1 MTIDVY
7 TWPTPNGHK
16 VHIMLH
22 EAEIE
27 HNIIPINIQEGDQF
41 KPDFLKISPNNKM
54 PAIVD
59 PDGPDGKP
67 ISVFESAACLIYLA
81 NKTGKF
87 LPKDERKNY
96 DVLQWLMFQMGG
108 IGPMFGQAHHFRRA
122 QTKVEYGIERYT
134 KEARRLWG
142 VLDGHLAGSE
152 FMHGDY
158 SIADMAIYPWTARYD
173 WQGVALEEFPNVKR
187 WYETVG
193 ARPAVEKAMGIN
205 LAEAA

>member
-96 DVLQWLMFQMGG
+96 DVLQWLMS
-108 IGPMFGQAHHFRRA
+108 R
-122 QTKVEYGIERYT
+122 
-134 KEARRLWG
+134 
-142 VLDGHLAGSE
+142 
-152 FMHGDY
+152 
-158 SIADMAIYPWTARYD
+158 
-173 WQGVALEEFPNVKR
+173 VKR
-187 WYETVG
+187 LIVSMVYRDGGVTLY
-193 ARPAVEKAMGIN
+193 RKASHPVSHYRWQ
-205 LAEAA
+205 EP

>member
-22 EAEIE
+22 EAEIA

-59 PDGPDGKP
+59 SDGPDGKP
-67 ISVFESAACLIYLA
+67 ISVFESGACLIYLA

-87 LPKDERKNY
+87 MPTDERKKY
-96 DVLQWLMFQMGG
+96 DVLQWLLSRIENLMDSMVYKVWYVLLYQSVSHPVSQ
-108 IGPMFGQAHHFRRA
+108 IIRRSSGKVS
-122 QTKVEYGIERYT
+122 QTRQEPRPS
-134 KEARRLWG
+134 RRDRLG
-142 VLDGHLAGSE
+142 LVVHVPLRCRDRL
-152 FMHGDY
+152 
-158 SIADMAIYPWTARYD
+158 
-173 WQGVALEEFPNVKR
+173 VAKPLFDP
-187 WYETVG
+187 
-193 ARPAVEKAMGIN
+193 
-205 LAEAA
+205 

>member
-22 EAEIE
+22 EAEIA

-59 PDGPDGKP
+59 SDGPDGKP

-87 LPKDERKNY
+87 MPTDERKRY

-108 IGPMFGQAHHFRRA
+108 VGPMFGQAHHFRRA
-122 QTKVEYGIERYT
+122 KTQVEYGIERYT
-134 KEARRLWG
+134 KESRRLWG
-142 VLDGHLAGSE
+142 VLDGHLAGNE
-152 FMHGDY
+152 YMHVDY
-158 SIADMAIYPWTARYD
+158 SIADMAIYPWTARYE

-187 WYETVG
+187 WFETIG
-193 ARPAVEKAMGIN
+193 ARPAVAKAMGIN
-205 LAEAA
+205 LSEAV